1 MHAFCVYGVHG
12 ANRLASNSLLESL
25 VFAKRAAKVI
35 AYGID
40 KISLYEKV
48 VDLDGYDKEKLKKE
62 NKEIIMNEIKR
73 KDGEFYD
80 KWCKS

>member
-1 MHAFCVYGVHG
+1 MK
-12 ANRLASNSLLESL
+12 SKESL
-25 VFAKRAAKVI
+25 DKRRKKESTSNAIYWLCKCDC
-35 AYGID
+35 GN
-40 KISLYEKV
+40 EKV
-48 VDLDGYDKEKLKKE
+48 VSGTSLKHGSTKTCGNCIIKEKLKKE

>member
-1 MHAFCVYGVHG
+1 MKAHSC
-12 ANRLASNSLLESL
+12 
-25 VFAKRAAKVI
+25 
-35 AYGID
+35 
-40 KISLYEKV
+40 
-48 VDLDGYDKEKLKKE
+48 KEHVKKE

>member
-1 MHAFCVYGVHG
+1 MQNDTEFNEKFEELKNYLIESAQSDTSNEIKLLSSE
-12 ANRLASNSLLESL
+12 NRELKKEI
-25 VFAKRAAKVI
+25 KRLSEQN
-35 AYGID
+35 D
-40 KISLYEKV
+40 
-48 VDLDGYDKEKLKKE
+48 KLKKE

>member
-1 MHAFCVYGVHG
+1 MHQYLFFIG
-12 ANRLASNSLLESL
+12 NWPIR
-25 VFAKRAAKVI
+25 F
-35 AYGID
+35 YGIFFSLGI
-40 KISLYEKV
+40 ISGCIMAYFL
-48 VDLDGYDKEKLKKE
+48 LKKE

>member
-1 MHAFCVYGVHG
+1 MVLT
-12 ANRLASNSLLESL
+12 RLA
-25 VFAKRAAKVI
+25 FT
-35 AYGID
+35 
-40 KISLYEKV
+40 KV